1 MNEHEKNDLVGTA
14 DKVEKVINQDSTE
27 GKESSPKNDFKASE
41 SSDINAEMKP
51 KQRRSRNPKFRLKS
65 NRNSSNNGSSDS
77 PDLSA
82 ENSSHHENGA
92 NHAEVTPNDNPGQ
105 VPEGQADLSQGGGG
119 NPTHR
124 NRNQPR
130 SNQTRDRNSRG
141 IKGGQGGKGG
151 PRVNN
156 ESRPKQS
163 SSGNPLN
170 TQSQELFAKVVSG
183 EFDAL
188 LDTPEITSQETGNE
202 ISQDGELSH
211 HAIVDRSLQALE
223 NAEKNNRHQ
232 DDQDGN
238 DDSSQEFPEGV
249 GNNQYQ
255 FSNLDDLPMSL
266 RDEVWSDVDG
276 LDDDADDEDT
286 VKLHKVLADAG
297 MGSRR
302 EMEDLIIQGRVSV
315 NSMPAHIGQRIGPT
329 DQVRINGKA
338 VHRKL
343 VTKPPR
349 VLMYH
354 KPAGEIV
361 SQADPEG
368 RPTVFDRLPKP
379 KGGRWIAVGRLDFNT
394 EGLLLFTTSGELANR
409 LMHPRY
415 GIERDYAVRILG
427 ELEHEQLSHL
437 KNGISLDDGMA
448 KFLRISDGGG
458 EGANRW
464 YHVALTE
471 GRNREVRR
479 MFEAVGHIV
488 SRLIR
493 TRYGIFVLPPRLR
506 RGKFEEVPVDQ
517 VAQLMK
523 AAGLKVPQNFQ
534 GNSSST
540 QSRPNRG
547 SSTQDQPD
555 PMQTSVSYWGSREA
569 LRMADNH
576 TGISQYKTN
585 SSNGSGNGQTKNSA
599 GKKTGRNG
607 KPGASMKVSHEH
619 GFAPSPGELRNAS
632 MRRSPKGPK
641 KPGGAGFS
649 GKPKTGFS
657 GGRGRKPSGN
667 T

>member
-1 MNEHEKNDLVGTA
+1 MNEHEKNDLAGTA
-14 DKVEKVINQDSTE
+14 DKVDKVINQDSTE
-27 GKESSPKNDFKASE
+27 GKESHSQNNSTASE
-41 SSDINAEMKP
+41 SSELNAEMKP

-65 NRNSSNNGSSDS
+65 NRRSDNSASADPSVSPAEHSHSS
-77 PDLSA
+77 
-82 ENSSHHENGA
+82 ENSST
-92 NHAEVTPNDNPGQ
+92 HAEGVSNESPSQ
-105 VPEGQADLSQGGGG
+105 SIEGQADLTQGGV
-119 NPTHR
+119 NPNPR

-130 SNQTRDRNSRG
+130 SNQSRDRNSRG
-141 IKGGQGGKGG
+141 GKGAKGGQ
-151 PRVNN
+151 RVNN
-156 ESRPKQS
+156 DSRPKQS

-188 LDTPEITSQETGNE
+188 LDTPELSPQDPANG
-202 ISQDGELSH
+202 SSHDGELSQN
-211 HAIVDRSLQALE
+211 AIVDRSLQALE
-223 NAEKNNRHQ
+223 NAEKNDRHH

-266 RDEVWSDVDG
+266 RDEVWSDLDG

-343 VTKPPR
+343 ATKPPR

-368 RPTVFDRLPKP
+368 RPSVFDRLPKP

-534 GNSSST
+534 GSST
-540 QSRPNRG
+540 SNQSRPNRG
-547 SSTQDQPD
+547 SSNQDQPD

-599 GKKTGRNG
+599 GKKPGRNG
-607 KPGASMKVSHEH
+607 KPGSSMKVSHEH

-632 MRRSPKGPK
+632 LRRSPKGPK
-641 KPGGAGFS
+641 KPAGGGFS
-649 GKPKTGFS
+649 GKPKSGFS

>member
-1 MNEHEKNDLVGTA
+1 MNENEINDLPNKV
-14 DKVEKVINQDSTE
+14 DKVEQVIKQHHSEVSDSAST
-27 GKESSPKNDFKASE
+27 NKASE
-41 SSDINAEMKP
+41 SDSNEANGDSKP
-51 KQRRSRNPKFRLKS
+51 RQRRSRNPKFRLKT
-65 NRNSSNNGSSDS
+65 NRPPGNKGNADQELQNIDGAAAITESSSSTSSEGTGGADGSSS
-77 PDLSA
+77 SA
-82 ENSSHHENGA
+82 EI
-92 NHAEVTPNDNPGQ
+92 TPN
-105 VPEGQADLSQGGGG
+105 
-119 NPTHR
+119 R
-124 NRNQPR
+124 NRNQSRP
-130 SNQTRDRNSRG
+130 NQSRDRNSRG
-141 IKGGQGGKGG
+141 GKSTKPGQR
-151 PRVNN
+151 PNN
-156 ESRPKQS
+156 DSRPRS
-163 SSGNPLN
+163 PAAGNPLN

-188 LDTPEITSQETGNE
+188 LDTPELTSQDQGLL
-202 ISQDGELSH
+202 SADGEFSQ

-223 NAEKNNRHQ
+223 DAEKNDSNRSGRGQ
-232 DDQDGN
+232 DDESAQ
-238 DDSSQEFPEGV
+238 DDSEDSGN
-249 GNNQYQ
+249 NNQYQ

-266 RDEVWSDVDG
+266 RDEVWSDLDG

-338 VHRKL
+338 VYRKL

-354 KPAGEIV
+354 KPSGEIV

-368 RPTVFDRLPKP
+368 RPSVFDRLPKP

-437 KNGISLDDGMA
+437 KNGINLDDGMA

-506 RGKFEEVPVDQ
+506 RGKFEEVPADQ

-523 AAGLKVPQNFQ
+523 AAGLKVPPSMQSNSPTGPSRSQ
-534 GNSSST
+534 RGNS
-540 QSRPNRG
+540 P
-547 SSTQDQPD
+547 QDQPD

-569 LRMADNH
+569 LKMADNH
-576 TGISQYKTN
+576 HGISQYKTN
-585 SSNGSGNGQTKNSA
+585 STGGSGNGQSKNQA
-599 GKKTGRNG
+599 GKKTGRG
-607 KPGASMKVSHEH
+607 GRPTTPMKVSHEH

-632 MRRSPKGPK
+632 LRRSPKGPK
-641 KPGGAGFS
+641 KPAGGGFS
-649 GKPKTGFS
+649 GKPKSGFS

-667 T
+667 A